1 MMAATTERNSHKT
14 HRRDSQ
20 QQQQQQQ
27 MELLALL
34 QRYLVSS
41 QLAVQWCAAR
51 IPQALE
57 QHNMAAF
64 LLLTYADLRVYTEC
78 KSDCTLVYTVA
89 KM

>member
-1 MMAATTERNSHKT
+1 
-14 HRRDSQ
+14 
-20 QQQQQQQ
+20 

-41 QLAVQWCAAR
+41 RLAVQWCAAR
-51 IPQALE
+51 IPQTLE

-78 KSDCTLVYTVA
+78 KSDCTLVNMVA
-89 KM
+89 KMCLRVTFTWDVVGVITFMYLSAW